1 MYKYVSLI
9 ILDIGLSIVPAYAA
23 KHPTWTT
30 SECNAGKGGEIVEV
44 GGESFCKAS
53 ATMNWWSA
61 YSWCQ
66 GIGGRLPSIRE
77 LCPNVASMTQTASC
91 GYQYPGNGPWS
102 STPVSAVHQACG
114 I

>member
-9 ILDIGLSIVPAYAA
+9 ILDMGLSIVPAYAA

-44 GGESFCKAS
+44 DGESFCKAS

-66 GIGGRLPSIRE
+66 GIGGRMPSIAE
-77 LCPNVASMTQTASC
+77 LCPGKTITRANSC
-91 GYQYPGNGPWS
+91 GRTYDRAWHLFYSMDKLWWNVG
-102 STPVSAVHQACG
+102 CE
-114 I
+114 